1 LCARFASKGAREAVQ
16 YEKIKGRTAMTF
28 REWLD
33 IYGFAPG
40 VDFQRGD
47 FDVCILNAL
56 NGGVRDVLERDK
68 YSFEDILGFVAPPS
82 ARHYGVF
89 GRIVQWLMGWLESE
103 YIEAKRISAV
113 QQRQQAKRRQLLP
126 QLFVIDDEDDYDDVS
141 ASDYFEDMDLV
152 ETVWSDGME
161 YRYYLNCVDIDD
173 DFNDDEA
180 ISLIEDDVRY
190 EDEMSSRSEVNDDNN
205 STFSAF
211 ILSWSG
217 DADSSN
223 SNSISGVEGTSL
235 AANSCSTDEWEMLS
249 DVASVRSI
257 KSNASTCTAA
267 ADEVG
272 VKSYRDAILKCA
284 AENIPFGSTP
294 TSKQSNNSSLLRGQC
309 RAKTVVRFEK
319 TNISDDAAFD
329 YDFAHQCQK
338 GLRGGKALNMFKG
351 EPKTCRKRGR
361 RRR

>member
-1 LCARFASKGAREAVQ
+1 
-16 YEKIKGRTAMTF
+16 
-28 REWLD
+28 
-33 IYGFAPG
+33 
-40 VDFQRGD
+40 
-47 FDVCILNAL
+47 VCILNAL

-113 QQRQQAKRRQLLP
+113 QQAKRRQSLP

-141 ASDYFEDMDLV
+141 ASDYFEDLDLE

-161 YRYYLNCVDIDD
+161 YRYNYSNYVDIDD

-223 SNSISGVEGTSL
+223 SNSISGVDGDGDDASSLPAEVERTSL
-235 AANSCSTDEWEMLS
+235 TANSCSTDEWEMLS